1 MQILASEIASLIKG
15 NIEGNAEQLINSVGK
30 IEDAK
35 AGNITFL
42 ANPKYSHHL
51 YTTAASVV
59 IISADLVLE
68 KPVSATIIR
77 HPMPYYGFC
86 QVLDKYFN
94 PHQNREGVHPTALI
108 SYSAKIGDGVYIGPY
123 VVVEDDAEIGEGA
136 QIYPNCTIGKNAR
149 VGKNTIFYAGVNL
162 YAECIVGNNCIIH
175 AGTAIGSDGFGFA
188 PTPDGSYAKI
198 PQIGNVI
205 IEDNVET
212 GANCCIDRATM
223 GSTILRKGV
232 KLDNM
237 VQIAHN
243 AEVGEH
249 TVIAGLS
256 GVAGSTKVGK
266 HCVIGA
272 QVGIVG
278 HITIAD
284 GTQIGGQSGIPKSIK
299 EPNQQFIGSPAMPL
313 KEAFKS
319 QVLQRNLPALE
330 QRVRDLENKIKEL
343 LNQNNNNQ

>member
-1 MQILASEIASLIKG
+1 MQITASEIASLING
-15 NIEGNAEQLINSVGK
+15 SIEGNAEQIITSVGK

-35 AGNITFL
+35 PGDIAFL
-42 ANPKYSHHL
+42 ANAKYINHI

-59 IISADLVLE
+59 IVSNDLVLD
-68 KPVSATIIR
+68 KAVNCAIIR

-94 PHQNREGVHPTALI
+94 PHQNRQGIHPTAVV
-108 SYSAKIGDGVYIGPY
+108 SAQAKLGNKVYLGAY
-123 VVVEDDAEIGEGA
+123 VVIEDGAEIADGA
-136 QIYPNCTIGKNAR
+136 QLYPHVFVGKNAK
-149 VGKNTIFYAGVNL
+149 VGKNTLLYAGVNL
-162 YAECIVGNNCIIH
+162 YSECIIGNNCIIH

-243 AEVGEH
+243 AEVGEN

-256 GVAGSTKVGK
+256 GVAGSAKVGK
-266 HCVIGA
+266 QCVIGA

-299 EPNQQFIGSPAMPL
+299 EPNGQYIGSPAMPL
-313 KEAFKS
+313 KDAFKS

-330 QRVRDLENKIKEL
+330 LRVRELENKIKEL
-343 LNQNNNNQ
+343 TKQQDTNS

>member
-1 MQILASEIASLIKG
+1 MTQIKADEIAQLIG
-15 NIEGNAEQLINSVGK
+15 GVIEGDASVVIFKPGK
-30 IEDAK
+30 IES
-35 AGNITFL
+35 GNLGDVTFL
-42 ANPKYSHHL
+42 ANPKYANFL
-51 YTTAASVV
+51 YDTKASLV
-59 IISADLVLE
+59 IIPSDFVIE
-68 KPVSATIIR
+68 KPVSATVIK
-77 HPMPYYGFC
+77 HPMPYYAFC
-86 QVLDKYFN
+86 MVLNQYFN
-94 PHQNREGVHPTALI
+94 PHVKREGIHETAIIHP
-108 SYSAKIGDGVYIGPY
+108 SAKIGDKVYIGPY
-123 VVVEDDAEIGEGA
+123 VVIEEDAEIGSEV
-136 QIYPNCTIGKNAR
+136 QLYPHVFIGKQAK
-149 VGKNTIFYAGVNL
+149 VGNNTLFYSGVKL
-162 YAECIVGNNCIIH
+162 YAQCIVGNYCIIH

-205 IEDNVET
+205 IEDHVET

-243 AEVGEH
+243 AEVGEN

-266 HCVIGA
+266 QCVIGA

-299 EPNQQFIGSPAMPL
+299 EPNQQFIGSPAMPV

-319 QVLQRNLPALE
+319 QVLQRNLPELEKRVRALE
-330 QRVRDLENKIKEL
+330 NIIKEL
-343 LNQNNNNQ
+343 NKQ

>member
-1 MQILASEIASLIKG
+1 MVQITAEIIAQLIGGK
-15 NIEGNAEQLINSVGK
+15 IEGNPSATVTRAGK
-30 IEDAK
+30 IESSTSED
-35 AGNITFL
+35 ISFL
-42 ANPKYSHHL
+42 ANPKYSHFL
-51 YTTAASVV
+51 YETNASIV
-59 IISADLVLE
+59 IVSNDLVLNQ
-68 KPVSATIIR
+68 PVKATLIR
-77 HPMPYYGFC
+77 HAMPYYGFC
-86 QVLDKYFN
+86 MVLNQFFN
-94 PHQNREGVHPTALI
+94 PHVNRVGIDSTAIIHP
-108 SYSAKIGDGVYIGPY
+108 SAQIGKDVYIGPY
-123 VVVEDDAEIGEGA
+123 VVVEENARIGDGA
-136 QIYPNCTIGKNAR
+136 QLYAHVFVGRNAH
-149 VGKNTIFYAGVNL
+149 VGTNTIL
-162 YAECIVGNNCIIH
+162 YSSVSVYSECLVGNHCIIH

-243 AEVGEH
+243 AEVGEN

-266 HCVIGA
+266 QCVIGA

-284 GTQIGGQSGIPKSIK
+284 GTQIGGQSGIPKSIL
-299 EPNQQFIGSPAMPL
+299 EPNQQFIGSPAMPV

-330 QRVRDLENKIKEL
+330 KRVRELEQIIKEL
-343 LNQNNNNQ
+343 KKA

>member
-1 MQILASEIASLIKG
+1 MQISASEIA
-15 NIEGNAEQLINSVGK
+15 QLIQGKLEGDGAVVVKAAGK
-30 IEDAK
+30 IESGQ
-35 AGNITFL
+35 AGDVTFL
-42 ANPKYSHHL
+42 ANPKYENHL
-51 YTTAASVV
+51 YETNASVV
-59 IISADLVLE
+59 IVSQDLNIS
-68 KPVSATIIR
+68 KPVKATVIR
-77 HPMPYYGFC
+77 HAMPYYGFC
-86 QVLDKYFN
+86 MVLNQYFN
-94 PHQNREGVHPTALI
+94 PHKHRVGIHPTAVV
-108 SYSAKIGDGVYIGPY
+108 SATANIGNNVFIGPY
-123 VVVEDDAEIGEGA
+123 VVVEDHAIIGDNSQLYAHVYVGSNA
-136 QIYPNCTIGKNAR
+136 QIGHDTIL
-149 VGKNTIFYAGVNL
+149 YSGVNL
-162 YAECIVGNNCIIH
+162 YADCIVGSHCIFH
-175 AGTAIGSDGFGFA
+175 SGTAIGSDGFGFA

-205 IEDNVET
+205 VEDHVET
-212 GANCCIDRATM
+212 GANCCLDRATM

-243 AEVGEH
+243 AEIGEH

-299 EPNQQFIGSPAMPL
+299 EPNQQFMGSPAQPI
-313 KEAFKS
+313 KEAFKT
-319 QVLQRNLPALE
+319 QVVLRNLPNLEKRIQALE
-330 QRVRDLENKIKEL
+330 QRIKEL
-343 LNQNNNNQ
+343 TKS

>member
-1 MQILASEIASLIKG
+1 MQISAAEIAR
-15 NIEGNAEQLINSVGK
+15 LINGVVEGDGSTSITAAGK
-30 IEDAK
+30 IEG
-35 AGNITFL
+35 AGPKEVSFL
-42 ANPKYSHHL
+42 ANPKYLNHI
-51 YTTAASVV
+51 YDTNAGIVIVGKDVV
-59 IISADLVLE
+59 FD
-68 KPVSATIIR
+68 KPVKSTIIR

-86 QVLDKYFN
+86 MVLDAYFN
-94 PHQNREGVHPTALI
+94 PHQDRVGIHPSAII
-108 SYSAKIGDGVYIGPY
+108 SEKASIGKDVYIGAYVVIEDGASIGDGAQLYPHVFVGMNASIG
-123 VVVEDDAEIGEGA
+123 
-136 QIYPNCTIGKNAR
+136 NKS
-149 VGKNTIFYAGVNL
+149 IFYSGVKL
-162 YAECIVGNNCIIH
+162 YSECRVGNNCIVH

-205 IEDNVET
+205 VEDNVEI
-212 GANCCIDRATM
+212 GANCCLDRATM

-243 AEVGEH
+243 AEVGEN

-266 HCVIGA
+266 GCVIGA

-284 GTQIGGQSGIPKSIK
+284 GTQIGGQSGIQKSIK
-299 EPNQQFIGSPAMPL
+299 EPNMQFTGSPAMPL

-319 QVLQRNLPALE
+319 QVYLRNLPKLE
-330 QRVRDLENKIKEL
+330 ERIRELEKTIKEL
-343 LNQNNNNQ
+343 NNNK

>member
-1 MQILASEIASLIKG
+1 MQISAKEIAGLING
-15 NIEGNAEQLINSVGK
+15 TIEGNADQFITSVGK

-35 AGNITFL
+35 AGAITFL
-42 ANPKYSHHL
+42 ANPKYLNHI
-51 YTTAASVV
+51 YTTAASIV
-59 IISADLVLE
+59 IVSNELVLD
-68 KPVSATIIR
+68 KPVNCTIIR
-77 HPMPYYGFC
+77 HHLPYYGFC
-86 QVLDKYFN
+86 LVMDKYFN
-94 PHQNREGVHPTALI
+94 PHQNRIGIHSTAII
-108 SYSAKIGDGVYIGPY
+108 SDKAVIGKDVYIGPY
-123 VVVEDDAEIGEGA
+123 VVIEEGAEIADGA
-136 QIYPNCTIGKNAR
+136 QLYPQVTIGKNAK
-149 VGKNTIFYAGVNL
+149 VGKNTLFYAGVNL

-243 AEVGEH
+243 AEVGEN

-266 HCVIGA
+266 QCVIGA

-278 HITIAD
+278 HITVAD
-284 GTQIGGQSGIPKSIK
+284 GTQIGGQTGVPKSIK

-319 QVLQRNLPALE
+319 QVLLRNLPALE
-330 QRVRDLENKIKEL
+330 LRVRELENIIREL
-343 LNQNNNNQ
+343 NKQKG

>member
-1 MQILASEIASLIKG
+1 MQITASQIATLIQGNVEGDASVLIK
-15 NIEGNAEQLINSVGK
+15 AAGK
-30 IEDAK
+30 IENASEGD
-35 AGNITFL
+35 ISFL
-42 ANPKYSHHL
+42 ANPKYL
-51 YTTAASVV
+51 NYIYDTKASVV
-59 IISADLVLE
+59 IVSSDLVFD
-68 KPVSATIIR
+68 KPLPCAIIR

-86 QVLDKYFN
+86 QVLDAYFN
-94 PHQNREGVHPTALI
+94 PHQTRLGIHASAVIEEGAQ
-108 SYSAKIGDGVYIGPY
+108 IGKDVYIGANA
-123 VVVEDDAEIGEGA
+123 VIETGAVIGDKA
-136 QIYPNCTIGKNAR
+136 QIYPNVF
-149 VGKNTIFYAGVNL
+149 VGKQARIGSNTILYAGVNV
-162 YAECIVGNNCIIH
+162 YSDCIVGNNCIIH

-243 AEVGEH
+243 AEVGEN

-256 GVAGSTKVGK
+256 GVAGSAKVGK
-266 HCVIGA
+266 GCVIGA

-299 EPNQQFIGSPAMPL
+299 EPNQQFIGSPAMPI

-330 QRVRDLENKIKEL
+330 QRVRDLERIIKEL
-343 LNQNNNNQ
+343 SNHK

>member
-1 MQILASEIASLIKG
+1 MQISAKEIAGLINGKV
-15 NIEGNAEQLINSVGK
+15 EGNAEATISSVGK
-30 IEDAK
+30 IESAA
-35 AGNITFL
+35 AGDITFL
-42 ANPKYSHHL
+42 ANLKYTHNI
-51 YTTAASVV
+51 YTTEASVV
-59 IISADLVLE
+59 IVSNDLVLD
-68 KPVSATIIR
+68 KPVNCTLIR
-77 HPMPYYGFC
+77 HAMPYYGFC
-86 QVLDKYFN
+86 IVLDKYFN
-94 PHQNREGVHPTALI
+94 PHQNRTGIHPTAII
-108 SYSAKIGDGVYIGPY
+108 SEKAEIGKDVYIGPY
-123 VVVEDDAEIGEGA
+123 VVIEEGA
-136 QIYPNCTIGKNAR
+136 VIGDNAQLYPQVTVGKNAR
-149 VGKNTIFYAGVNL
+149 VGKNTLFYAGVNL

-243 AEVGEH
+243 AEVGEN

-266 HCVIGA
+266 QCVIGA

-284 GTQIGGQSGIPKSIK
+284 GTQIGGQTGVPKSIK

-319 QVLQRNLPALE
+319 QVLLRQLPALE
-330 QRVRDLENKIKEL
+330 MRVRELEQIIKEL
-343 LNQNNNNQ
+343 KQQKTGD

>member
-1 MQILASEIASLIKG
+1 MQISAKQIA
-15 NIEGNAEQLINSVGK
+15 QLINGSLEGDSGAIVTQAGK
-30 IEDAK
+30 IENGKSGDV
-35 AGNITFL
+35 TFL
-42 ANPKYSHHL
+42 ANPKYLNHI
-51 YTTAASVV
+51 YETQASVV
-59 IISADLVLE
+59 IVSDDLVLE
-68 KPVSATIIR
+68 KPVNSTVIR

-86 QVLDKYFN
+86 LVLNEYFN
-94 PHQNREGVHPTALI
+94 PHQNRVGIHP
-108 SYSAKIGDGVYIGPY
+108 SAIVSEKASIGKDVYIGPY
-123 VVVEDDAEIGEGA
+123 VVIEEDAVIADQA
-136 QIYPNCTIGKNAR
+136 QLYAHTFVGRKAS
-149 VGKNTIFYAGVNL
+149 VGKNTILYAGVNL
-162 YAECIVGNNCIIH
+162 YSDCVVGNNCIIH

-188 PTPDGSYAKI
+188 PTPDGTYAKI
-198 PQIGNVI
+198 PQIGNVV

-212 GANCCIDRATM
+212 GANCCLDRATM
-223 GSTILRKGV
+223 GSTIIRKGV

-243 AEVGEH
+243 ADIGEN

-256 GVAGSTKVGK
+256 GVAGSTKVGRG
-266 HCVIGA
+266 CVIGA

-278 HITIAD
+278 HITIAE

-330 QRVRDLENKIKEL
+330 MRVRELEQMVKEL
-343 LNQNNNNQ
+343 RKGMQEDI

>member
-1 MQILASEIASLIKG
+1 MEITARQIA
-15 NIEGNAEQLINSVGK
+15 QLINGKVEGDESAVITAAGK
-30 IEDAK
+30 IEIAQP
-35 AGNITFL
+35 GEISFL
-42 ANPKYSHHL
+42 SNPKYLNHI
-51 YTTAASVV
+51 YDTQASVV
-59 IISADLVLE
+59 IVSNELVLE
-68 KPVSATIIR
+68 RPVSATIIR
-77 HPMPYYGFC
+77 HALPYYGFC
-86 QVLDKYFN
+86 MVLDAYFN
-94 PHQNREGVHPTALI
+94 PHQTRKGIDPTAVI
-108 SYSAKIGDGVYIGPY
+108 AESAQIGNDVYIGAYVVIEEDAVIGDG
-123 VVVEDDAEIGEGA
+123 A
-136 QIYPNCTIGKNAR
+136 QLYPHVF
-149 VGKNTIFYAGVNL
+149 VGKKSKVGNHTIFYAGVNL
-162 YAECIVGNNCIIH
+162 YSDCTVGNNCIIH

-243 AEVGEH
+243 AEVGEN

-266 HCVIGA
+266 GCVIGA

-284 GTQIGGQSGIPKSIK
+284 GTQIGGQSGIPKTIK
-299 EPNQQFIGSPAMPL
+299 EPNQQFTGSPAMPI

-319 QVLQRNLPALE
+319 QVLLRNLPALE
-330 QRVRDLENKIKEL
+330 QRVRELERIIKEL
-343 LNQNNNNQ
+343 KNS

>member
-1 MQILASEIASLIKG
+1 MQITAAKIA
-15 NIEGNAEQLINSVGK
+15 QLINGKVEGDSSATVTAAGK
-30 IEDAK
+30 IETAVSGDVS
-35 AGNITFL
+35 FL
-42 ANPKYSHHL
+42 ANPKYLNHI
-51 YTTAASVV
+51 YETNASVV
-59 IISADLVLE
+59 IVGNDVVLD
-68 KPVSATIIR
+68 KPVNATLIR
-77 HPMPYYGFC
+77 HAMPYYGFC
-86 QVLDKYFN
+86 MVLDAYFN
-94 PHQNREGVHPTALI
+94 PHQDKSGIHPTAI
-108 SYSAKIGDGVYIGPY
+108 IASSARLGTDVYVGPY
-123 VVVEDDAEIGEGA
+123 VVIEEDAVIGDKT
-136 QIYPNCTIGKNAR
+136 QLYPNVF
-149 VGKNTIFYAGVNL
+149 VGKKSSIGSKTILYPGVNV
-162 YAECIVGNNCIIH
+162 YADCHVGNNCIIH

-188 PTPDGSYAKI
+188 PTPDGTYAKI

-243 AEVGEH
+243 AEVGEN

-256 GVAGSTKVGK
+256 GVAGSAKVGRN
-266 HCVIGA
+266 CVIGA

-330 QRVRDLENKIKEL
+330 QRVRELERIIKEFK
-343 LNQNNNNQ
+343 QS

>member
-1 MQILASEIASLIKG
+1 MQITASQIAT
-15 NIEGNAEQLINSVGK
+15 LINGTVEGDASVVVTAAGK
-30 IEDAK
+30 IESAVP
-35 AGNITFL
+35 GNISFL
-42 ANPKYSHHL
+42 ANPKYL
-51 YTTAASVV
+51 NYIYETQASVV
-59 IISADLVLE
+59 IVSADLVFD
-68 KPVSATIIR
+68 KPLPCAIIR

-86 QVLDKYFN
+86 LVLDAYFN
-94 PHQNREGVHPTALI
+94 PHQTRVGIHP
-108 SYSAKIGDGVYIGPY
+108 SAVIDEAASIGADVYIGANA
-123 VVVEDDAEIGEGA
+123 VVEAGAVIGDKA
-136 QIYPNCTIGKNAR
+136 QIYPNVF
-149 VGKNTIFYAGVNL
+149 VGKQAHIGSKTILYAGVNV
-162 YAECIVGNNCIIH
+162 YSDCIVGNNCIIH

-243 AEVGEH
+243 AEVGEN

-256 GVAGSTKVGK
+256 GVAGSAKVGRG
-266 HCVIGA
+266 CVIGA

-299 EPNQQFIGSPAMPL
+299 EPNQQFIGSPAMPI

-330 QRVRDLENKIKEL
+330 QRVRELERIIKEL
-343 LNQNNNNQ
+343 REL

>member
-1 MQILASEIASLIKG
+1 MVQITAEIIAKLIG
-15 NIEGNAEQLINSVGK
+15 GTIEGNPSVTVSSAGK
-30 IEDAK
+30 IESSTSSD
-35 AGNITFL
+35 ITFL
-42 ANPKYSHHL
+42 ANPKYSNFL
-51 YTTAASVV
+51 YETKASIVIVSNDLEVNQSVNTT
-59 IISADLVLE
+59 L
-68 KPVSATIIR
+68 IR
-77 HPMPYYGFC
+77 HAMPYYGFC
-86 QVLDKYFN
+86 LVLNQYFN
-94 PHQNREGVHPTALI
+94 PHIQKEGIDSTAIIHPTVTLGNNVFIGPHVVVEENAV
-108 SYSAKIGDGVYIGPY
+108 IGDGSQLYANVFVGRQ
-123 VVVEDDAEIGEGA
+123 A
-136 QIYPNCTIGKNAR
+136 K
-149 VGKNTIFYAGVNL
+149 VGKNTIL
-162 YAECIVGNNCIIH
+162 YPSVTVYSDCIVGNNCIIH

-243 AEVGEH
+243 AEVGEN

-266 HCVIGA
+266 QCVIGA

-284 GTQIGGQSGIPKSIK
+284 GTQIGGQSGIPKSIT
-299 EPNQQFIGSPAMPL
+299 EPNQQFIGSPAMPI

-330 QRVRDLENKIKEL
+330 KRVRELEQIIKEL
-343 LNQNNNNQ
+343 KKA

>member
-1 MQILASEIASLIKG
+1 MHIKASEIAALING
-15 NIEGNAEQLINSVGK
+15 TLEGNEDRMISSVGK
-30 IEDAK
+30 IESAQ
-35 AGNITFL
+35 AGDIAFL
-42 ANPKYSHHL
+42 ANPKYLNHL
-51 YTTAASVV
+51 YTTTASVV
-59 IISADLVLE
+59 IVSTDLVID
-68 KPVSATIIR
+68 KPVTATIIR
-77 HPMPYYGFC
+77 HGMPYYGFC
-86 QVLDKYFN
+86 IVLDKYFN
-94 PHQNREGVHPTALI
+94 PHQNRTGIHPTAI
-108 SYSAKIGDGVYIGPY
+108 VSETATIGSGVYAGPHVVIEDGAKVGDG
-123 VVVEDDAEIGEGA
+123 A
-136 QIYPNCTIGKNAR
+136 QLYANVFVGKNAQI
-149 VGKNTIFYAGVNL
+149 GSKTLLYPGVNL
-162 YAECIVGNNCIIH
+162 YSECIIGNNCIIH

-188 PTPDGSYAKI
+188 PTPDGTYAKI

-243 AEVGEH
+243 AEVGEN

-266 HCVIGA
+266 QCVIGA

-330 QRVRDLENKIKEL
+330 QRVRELEYIIKELKIKEGT
-343 LNQNNNNQ
+343 N

>member
-1 MQILASEIASLIKG
+1 MQITASQIAT
-15 NIEGNAEQLINSVGK
+15 LINGTVEGDASVVIKAAGK
-30 IEDAK
+30 IESA
-35 AGNITFL
+35 ATGEISFL
-42 ANPKYSHHL
+42 ANPKYL
-51 YTTAASVV
+51 NYIYETKASVV
-59 IISADLVLE
+59 IVSSDLVFD
-68 KPVSATIIR
+68 KPLPCAIIR

-86 QVLDKYFN
+86 LVLDAYFN
-94 PHQNREGVHPTALI
+94 PHQTRVGIHASAVVEEGAQ
-108 SYSAKIGDGVYIGPY
+108 IGKDVYIGANA
-123 VVVEDDAEIGEGA
+123 VIENGVIIGDKA
-136 QIYPNCTIGKNAR
+136 QIYPNVF
-149 VGKNTIFYAGVNL
+149 VGKQARIGSNTILYAGVNV
-162 YAECIVGNNCIIH
+162 YSDCIVGNNCIIH

-243 AEVGEH
+243 AEVGEN

-256 GVAGSTKVGK
+256 GVAGSAKVGK
-266 HCVIGA
+266 GCVIGA

-299 EPNQQFIGSPAMPL
+299 EPNQQFIGSPAMPI

-330 QRVRDLENKIKEL
+330 QRVRELERIIKEL
-343 LNQNNNNQ
+343 RES

>member
-1 MQILASEIASLIKG
+1 V
-15 NIEGNAEQLINSVGK
+15 IEENAQ
-30 IEDAK
+30 
-35 AGNITFL
+35 
-42 ANPKYSHHL
+42 
-51 YTTAASVV
+51 
-59 IISADLVLE
+59 
-68 KPVSATIIR
+68 
-77 HPMPYYGFC
+77 
-86 QVLDKYFN
+86 
-94 PHQNREGVHPTALI
+94 
-108 SYSAKIGDGVYIGPY
+108 IGDG
-123 VVVEDDAEIGEGA
+123 A
-136 QIYPNCTIGKNAR
+136 Q
-149 VGKNTIFYAGVNL
+149 L
-162 YAECIVGNNCIIH
+162 YAHVFVGRNAQVGTKTILYSSVSVYSECLVGNNCIIH

-243 AEVGEH
+243 AEVGEN

-266 HCVIGA
+266 QCVIGA

-284 GTQIGGQSGIPKSIK
+284 GTQIGGQSGIPKSIL
-299 EPNQQFIGSPAMPL
+299 EPNQQFIGSPAMPI

-330 QRVRDLENKIKEL
+330 KRVRELEQIIKEL
-343 LNQNNNNQ
+343 KKA

>member
-1 MQILASEIASLIKG
+1 MQISATQIA
-15 NIEGNAEQLINSVGK
+15 QLINGRLEGDSSASVSHAGK
-30 IEDAK
+30 IESGKQGD
-35 AGNITFL
+35 ITFL
-42 ANPKYSHHL
+42 ANPKYL
-51 YTTAASVV
+51 NYIYETKASIV
-59 IISADLVLE
+59 IVSDDLVLE
-68 KPVSATIIR
+68 KPVHSTIIR

-86 QVLDKYFN
+86 QVLDAYFN
-94 PHQNREGVHPTALI
+94 PHQNRVGIHPSAII
-108 SYSAKIGDGVYIGPY
+108 SEKASIGKDVYIGPY
-123 VVVEDDAEIGEGA
+123 VVIEEDAVIADQA
-136 QIYPNCTIGKNAR
+136 QLYAHVF
-149 VGKNTIFYAGVNL
+149 VGRKASVGVNTILYAGVNL
-162 YAECIVGNNCIIH
+162 YSDCIVGNHCIIH

-198 PQIGNVI
+198 PQIGNVV

-212 GANCCIDRATM
+212 GANCCLDRATM
-223 GSTILRKGV
+223 GSTIIRKGV

-243 AEVGEH
+243 AEIGEN

-266 HCVIGA
+266 GCVIGA

-319 QVLQRNLPALE
+319 QVLQRTLPALE
-330 QRVRDLENKIKEL
+330 LRVRELEQLVKEL
-343 LNQNNNNQ
+343 KEQLP

>member
-1 MQILASEIASLIKG
+1 MQISAQEIAK
-15 NIEGNAEQLINSVGK
+15 LINGTLEGDASVTISKAGK
-30 IEDAK
+30 IEN
-35 AGNITFL
+35 AGPGDITFL
-42 ANPKYSHHL
+42 ANPKYQNFI
-51 YTTAASVV
+51 YETKASLV
-59 IISADLVLE
+59 IVSKDLVLE
-68 KPVSATIIR
+68 KPVGCTIVR

-86 QVLDKYFN
+86 VVLDTYFN
-94 PHQNREGVHPTALI
+94 PHIKRSGIHPTAI
-108 SYSAKIGDGVYIGPY
+108 IAGTARIGKDVYIGAH
-123 VVVEDDAEIGEGA
+123 VVVEEGAEIGDES
-136 QIYPNCTIGKNAR
+136 QIYPNGYIGRNAK
-149 VGKNTIFYAGVNL
+149 VGRNTLFYPGVNL
-162 YAECIVGNNCIIH
+162 YSECIVGNNCIIH

-188 PTPDGSYAKI
+188 QTPDGTYAKI

-205 IEDNVET
+205 VEDNVET
-212 GANCCIDRATM
+212 GANCCLDRATM
-223 GSTILRKGV
+223 GSTIVRKGV

-243 AEVGEH
+243 AEVGEN

-266 HCVIGA
+266 GCVIGA

-284 GTQIGGQSGIPKSIK
+284 GTQLGGQTGVAKAIT

-319 QVLQRNLPALE
+319 QVLLRNLPALE
-330 QRVRDLENKIKEL
+330 MRVRELEQLVKEL
-343 LNQNNNNQ
+343 SNK

>member
-1 MQILASEIASLIKG
+1 MQITAAQIA
-15 NIEGNAEQLINSVGK
+15 QLINGTVEGNPSAIVTKAGK
-30 IEDAK
+30 IES
-35 AGNITFL
+35 AGSEDVSFL
-42 ANPKYSHHL
+42 ANPKYINHI
-51 YTTAASVV
+51 YETRASVV
-59 IISADLVLE
+59 IVGKEVVFE
-68 KPVSATIIR
+68 KPVQATVIR

-86 QVLDKYFN
+86 IVLDTYFN
-94 PHQNREGVHPTALI
+94 PHQDRQGIHPSAI
-108 SYSAKIGDGVYIGPY
+108 VAESAKIGQNVFIGPF
-123 VVVEDDAEIGEGA
+123 VVVEDHAEIADGA
-136 QIYPNCTIGKNAR
+136 QLYAHVFVGTKAK
-149 VGKNTIFYAGVNL
+149 VGKKTILYPGVNL
-162 YAECIVGNNCIIH
+162 YSDCQVGDHCIVH

-205 IEDNVET
+205 VEDHVEI
-212 GANCCIDRATM
+212 GANCCLDRATM
-223 GSTILRKGV
+223 GSTIIRKGV
-232 KLDNM
+232 KLDNL

-243 AEVGEH
+243 AEIGEN

-266 HCVIGA
+266 GCVIGA

-278 HITIAD
+278 HITVAD

-330 QRVRDLENKIKEL
+330 ERVRALERIIKEL
-343 LNQNNNNQ
+343 KLS

>member
-1 MQILASEIASLIKG
+1 MQITAAQIAKLING
-15 NIEGNAEQLINSVGK
+15 SVEGNSELVITRAGK
-30 IEDAK
+30 IES
-35 AGNITFL
+35 AGPDEVSFL
-42 ANPKYSHHL
+42 ANPKYLNHI
-51 YTTAASVV
+51 YETQAGIVIVGKDVV
-59 IISADLVLE
+59 FE
-68 KPVSATIIR
+68 KPVKSTIIR

-86 QVLDKYFN
+86 VVLDTYFN
-94 PHQNREGVHPTALI
+94 PHKDRVGIHPTAI
-108 SYSAKIGDGVYIGPY
+108 VSEHAKIGTNVFIGPY
-123 VVVEDDAEIGEGA
+123 AVVEDGAVIADGA
-136 QIYPNCTIGKNAR
+136 Q
-149 VGKNTIFYAGVNL
+149 L
-162 YAECIVGNNCIIH
+162 YAHVFIGTQASVGNKTILYPGVHLYSECHVGNNCIVH

-188 PTPDGSYAKI
+188 PTPDGTYAKI

-205 IEDNVET
+205 VEDHVEI
-212 GANCCIDRATM
+212 GANCCLDRATM
-223 GSTILRKGV
+223 GSTIIRKGV
-232 KLDNM
+232 KLDNL

-243 AEVGEH
+243 AEIGEN

-266 HCVIGA
+266 GCVIGA

-330 QRVRDLENKIKEL
+330 ERVRELERIIKEL
-343 LNQNNNNQ
+343 KSK

>member
-1 MQILASEIASLIKG
+1 MQITAAQIA
-15 NIEGNAEQLINSVGK
+15 QLINGVVEGNPSTVITQAGK
-30 IEDAK
+30 IES
-35 AGNITFL
+35 AGPDDVSFL
-42 ANPKYSHHL
+42 ANPKYLNHI
-51 YTTAASVV
+51 YDTQAGIV
-59 IISADLVLE
+59 IVGKDVIFE
-68 KPVSATIIR
+68 KPLNTTVIR

-86 QVLDKYFN
+86 IVLDTYFN
-94 PHQNREGVHPTALI
+94 PHQDRQGIHPTAI
-108 SYSAKIGDGVYIGPY
+108 VAASAQIGENVFIGPY
-123 VVVEDDAEIGEGA
+123 AVVEDNAVISDGA
-136 QIYPNCTIGKNAR
+136 QLYAHVFVGANAK
-149 VGKNTIFYAGVNL
+149 VGKKSIFYPGVHL
-162 YAECIVGNNCIIH
+162 YAECIVGNNCIVH

-188 PTPDGSYAKI
+188 PTPDGTYAKI

-205 IEDNVET
+205 VEDNVEI
-212 GANCCIDRATM
+212 GANCCLDRATM
-223 GSTILRKGV
+223 GSTIIRKGV
-232 KLDNM
+232 KLDNL

-243 AEVGEH
+243 AEIGEN

-266 HCVIGA
+266 GCVIGA

-330 QRVRDLENKIKEL
+330 ERVRELERIIKEL
-343 LNQNNNNQ
+343 KSL

>member
-1 MQILASEIASLIKG
+1 MQITAAKIA
-15 NIEGNAEQLINSVGK
+15 QLINGKVEGDSSATVTAAGK
-30 IEDAK
+30 IETAVSGDVS
-35 AGNITFL
+35 FL
-42 ANPKYSHHL
+42 ANPKYLNHI
-51 YTTAASVV
+51 YETNASVV
-59 IISADLVLE
+59 IVGNDVVFD
-68 KPVSATIIR
+68 KPVNATLIR
-77 HPMPYYGFC
+77 HAMPYYGFC
-86 QVLDKYFN
+86 MVLDAYFN
-94 PHQNREGVHPTALI
+94 PHQDKSGIHPTAI
-108 SYSAKIGDGVYIGPY
+108 IASSARLGTDVYVGPFVVIEEDAVIGDKT
-123 VVVEDDAEIGEGA
+123 
-136 QIYPNCTIGKNAR
+136 QLYPNVF
-149 VGKNTIFYAGVNL
+149 VGKKSSIGSKTILYPGVNV
-162 YAECIVGNNCIIH
+162 YADCHVGNNCIIH

-188 PTPDGSYAKI
+188 PTPDGTYAKI

-243 AEVGEH
+243 AEVGEN

-256 GVAGSTKVGK
+256 GVAGSAKVGRN
-266 HCVIGA
+266 CVIGA

-330 QRVRDLENKIKEL
+330 QRVRELERIIKEFKQL
-343 LNQNNNNQ
+343 